1 MVVQPGPVINFLLA
15 NQNVNHPNYL
25 DWNKVHHLILC
36 CSILADVLL
45 SLRSVLNY
53 LTFPHQARRALKN
66 LRVKVA
72 PSNREYKITGLSEER
87 CKYQMYVVI
96 WCFFYF
102 MFTSLW
108 VLYTISLFDWYR
120 FTMNSKNEKGEL
132 EEVQITVYHYFT
144 EIRGLKLEYSGDFPC
159 INVGKP
165 KRPTYIP
172 IEVTLVHCYFILF
185 VFMHGL
191 IMLWFFY
198 IFSTVNLWVYSV
210 TQNRLVVFRRLP
222 W

>member
-1 MVVQPGPVINFLLA
+1 MCISVFFVTFWLLTLDFFFRLFFSLDTSTTMVVQPGPVINFLLA

-66 LRVKVA
+66 LRVKVS

-96 WCFFYF
+96 
-102 MFTSLW
+102 
-108 VLYTISLFDWYR
+108 
-120 FTMNSKNEKGEL
+120 
-132 EEVQITVYHYFT
+132 
-144 EIRGLKLEYSGDFPC
+144 
-159 INVGKP
+159 
-165 KRPTYIP
+165 
-172 IEVTLVHCYFILF
+172 
-185 VFMHGL
+185 
-191 IMLWFFY
+191 
-198 IFSTVNLWVYSV
+198 
-210 TQNRLVVFRRLP
+210 
-222 W
+222 